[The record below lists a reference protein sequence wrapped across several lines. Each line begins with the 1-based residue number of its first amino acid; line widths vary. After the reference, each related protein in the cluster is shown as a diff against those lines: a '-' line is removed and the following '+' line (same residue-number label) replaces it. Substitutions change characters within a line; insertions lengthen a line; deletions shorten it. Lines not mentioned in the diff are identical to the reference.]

1 MTDYSIFKDKVAAYY
16 TLGCKLNFAETSTL
30 GRELAAHGIRTACK
44 GEKVDICVINTCSVT
59 ELADKKGRQLIRR
72 VHKQHP
78 EAFIIATGCYAQL
91 KPEEVARIEG
101 VDLVLGAAQKANLM
115 PHLYRLEHGRIITSK
130 ANEIRS
136 FVPSCSAGDRTRYFL
151 KVQDG
156 CDYFCSYCTI
166 PFARGGSRNG
176 TIAELTAQA
185 EQAARDGGKEIVITG
200 VNTGDFGKST
210 GESFEDLLR
219 ALDRVE
225 GVARYRISSVEPN
238 LITDEI
244 IDFILHSQRF
254 APHFHIPLQS
264 GSDEV
269 LQKMRRRYDTALFR
283 RKIEHIK
290 QALPHAFIGVDVI
303 AGFRGETEEQFEE
316 GRTFIESLPVSQLH
330 VFTYS
335 ERPGTQA
342 LHLMPAVDPATK
354 QARSRSLLEVSE
366 RKRREF
372 YETQRGR
379 NAEALFE
386 HTRKGKYMYGFT
398 ANYIKTEA
406 PYDEVRINRISA
418 VRPDGWNKDHTALT
432 VAFLDE
438 R

>member
-1 MTDYSIFKDKVAAYY
+1 MTDYPTFKNTVAAYY
-16 TLGCKLNFAETSTL
+16 TLGCKLNFAETSTI
-30 GRELAAHGIRTACK
+30 GKELASHGIRTARK
-44 GEKVDICVINTCSVT
+44 GEQADICVINTCSVT
-59 ELADKKGRQLIRR
+59 ALADKKCRQLIRR

-78 EAFIIATGCYAQL
+78 EALVIATGCYAQL
-91 KPEEVARIEG
+91 NPEAVARMEG

-115 PHLYRLEHGRIITSK
+115 QHLDQLAHRRIITSPVK
-130 ANEIRS
+130 EIRS
-136 FVPSCSAGDRTRYFL
+136 FVPSCAAGGRTRYFL

-166 PFARGGSRNG
+166 PFARGRSRNG

-185 EQAARDGGKEIVITG
+185 GQAAREGGKEIVITG

-210 GESFEDLLR
+210 GETFPDLLR
-219 ALDRVE
+219 ALDQVE
-225 GVARYRISSVEPN
+225 GIVRYRISSIEPN

-244 IDFILHSQRF
+244 IDFVLHSKRF

-269 LQKMRRRYDTALFR
+269 LKRMRRRYDTALFR
-283 RKIEHIK
+283 HKIETIK
-290 QALPHAFIGVDVI
+290 RLLPHAFIGVDVI
-303 AGFRGETEEQFEE
+303 VGFRGETEEHFETC
-316 GRTFIESLPVSQLH
+316 RTFIESLPISQLH
-330 VFTYS
+330 VFSYS

-342 LHLMPAVDPATK
+342 LSITPAVDPATK
-354 QARSRSLLEVSE
+354 HARSRSLLDLSE
-366 RKRREF
+366 RKWRAF

-379 NAEALFE
+379 NADVLFE
-386 HTRKGKYMYGFT
+386 HTRKGKYMYGFS

-406 PYDEVRINRISA
+406 PYDQMRINRISA

-432 VAFLDE
+432 VTFSD
-438 R
+438 